1 MRPAAVV
8 VVSVP
13 WRVVPGV
20 VPMVGRRRVLVPWP
34 MVPGVILVMRPLSVS
49 RVVPCVMVVRVQPI
63 VIVMTPRGPVGVDAT
78 VVGTQGMPLAG
89 AVPRRVRPLR
99 ERDAA

>member
-1 MRPAAVV
+1 M

-20 VPMVGRRRVLVPWP
+20 MLMVGRWRVLVPRRV
-34 MVPGVILVMRPLSVS
+34 VPGVVLVMRSLPVS
-49 RVVPCVMVVRVQPI
+49 PRVVLCVMVVRVQPV
-63 VIVMTPRGPVGVDAT
+63 VIVMTPPGLVAVDAT
-78 VVGTQGMPLAG
+78 VAETQGMPLAR
-89 AVPRRVRPLR
+89 AVPRRLRVLR